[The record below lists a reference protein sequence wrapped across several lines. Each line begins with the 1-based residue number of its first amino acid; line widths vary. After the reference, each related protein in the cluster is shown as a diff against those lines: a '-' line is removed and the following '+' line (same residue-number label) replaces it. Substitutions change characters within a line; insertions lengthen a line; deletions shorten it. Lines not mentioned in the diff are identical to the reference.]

1 MIATMSV
8 IYVYM
13 LFLYLKIKKG
23 IELTEEL
30 STVEELKELDIGREF
45 IKVSTDRSIRSFK
58 RALVIFVVLFVVNVI

>member
-45 IKVSTDRSIRSFK
+45 IKVSTDRDYMKDLVSFFRTRER
-58 RALVIFVVLFVVNVI
+58 RAQR